1 MIINEAQMTPYQE
14 ANQAVKLEFHCLAYG
29 EIHFSPQFY

>member
-14 ANQAVKLEFHCLAYG
+14 ANQALKKNFIVLFMLKFT
-29 EIHFSPQFY
+29 SPQFY